1 MHDLP
6 SADRDYE
13 AFRREYERRIDDDYV
28 AWRRQRFGAGFE
40 AWRRERQRAAANDS
54 GGTGVERSQAGPP
67 TSSVGMGGV
76 PASADERL
84 SPSMSGGDAPHDESP
99 LQSLGRAVSETVIGA
114 PR

>member
-28 AWRRQRFGAGFE
+28 AWRRRRFGAGFE
-40 AWRRERQRAAANDS
+40 AWRRERQRAAA
-54 GGTGVERSQAGPP
+54 
-67 TSSVGMGGV
+67 
-76 PASADERL
+76 
-84 SPSMSGGDAPHDESP
+84 SMSGGDAPHDESP